1 MRDKE
6 EAAYNSRMYGK
17 RIQTLED
24 QIKKDNP
31 EQFNALIQA
40 DAETFGEAAKIIA
53 SKPSALVPLILQSL
67 GTYIPALGVTG
78 ATAIATRGLGTGPF
92 LSTLINA
99 GSLGSA
105 SFATEY
111 NMSFTDSFEE
121 SGVDIN
127 DPLEVVNALNDESI
141 LNEARQKGLDRGIP
155 IGIFDALAFGLV
167 GQILRMT
174 KNAGKTGLGAKLAA
188 STGEIGVGGSLGAM
202 GEAVAQVA
210 SEGSITKPGEVL
222 LEGIFEGP
230 TGLIEAGIN
239 SLQKDEKVVD
249 EDKDKGQEPPKIDEE
264 EDTKRNNLW

>member
-1 MRDKE
+1 
-6 EAAYNSRMYGK
+6 
-17 RIQTLED
+17 
-24 QIKKDNP
+24 
-31 EQFNALIQA
+31 
-40 DAETFGEAAKIIA
+40 
-53 SKPSALVPLILQSL
+53 
-67 GTYIPALGVTG
+67 
-78 ATAIATRGLGTGPF
+78 
-92 LSTLINA
+92 
-99 GSLGSA
+99 
-105 SFATEY
+105 
-111 NMSFTDSFEE
+111 MSFTDSFEE

-155 IGIFDALAFGLV
+155 IGIFDALAFGAA

-222 LEGIFEGP
+222 LEGIVEGP

-264 EDTKRNNLW
+264 EKTPNETTLVI